1 MEVVI
6 KGRNVEVN
14 DRLRGYVE
22 RKVSRLARYLPTI
35 DEARMELTVHR
46 TRSAQDRQV
55 AQLTVRDRGTIL
67 RAEERSSDL
76 SASIDTVLDKMYR
89 QVMRYKGKRYR
100 GRPQA
105 RPMEE
110 PLEEAEDMEFFAEEP
125 PPHIVRTKRF
135 PTPPMDEEEAIEQ
148 MELLG
153 HDFFVFLNAE
163 SGEINVLYRR
173 RDGDYG
179 LIIPEPA

>member
-1 MEVVI
+1 MQVVI
-6 KGRNVEVN
+6 KGRNVEIT

-22 RKVSRLARYLPTI
+22 RKVNRLTRYLPTI
-35 DEARMELTVHR
+35 DEARMDLTVHR

-55 AQLTVRDRGTIL
+55 AQLTVRNRGTVL

-76 SASIDTVLDKMYR
+76 SASIDAVLDKMYR
-89 QVMRYKGKRYR
+89 QIMRYKGKRYR
-100 GRPQA
+100 GRSQT
-105 RPMEE
+105 RQVEE
-110 PLEEAEDMEFFAEEP
+110 SLEEVEEMELYAAEEP
-125 PPHIVRTKRF
+125 HHIVRTKRF

-153 HDFFVFLNAE
+153 HDFFVFLNAG

>member
-1 MEVVI
+1 MQLEL
-6 KGRNVEVN
+6 KGRNVEIT
-14 DRLRGYVE
+14 DRLRAYVE
-22 RKVSRLARYLPTI
+22 RKINRLDRYLPTI

-46 TRSAQDRQV
+46 TRSAQDRHV

-76 SASIDTVLDKMYR
+76 SASIDAVMDKMYR

-100 GRPQA
+100 GRPHT
-105 RPMEE
+105 RTMEDL
-110 PLEEAEDMEFFAEEP
+110 LEDADDMELLAEEP
-125 PPHIVRTKRF
+125 RSIVRTKRF
-135 PTPPMDEEEAIEQ
+135 PTPPMDEEEAIQQ

>member
-1 MEVVI
+1 MQLEL
-6 KGRNVEVN
+6 KGRNVEIT
-14 DRLRGYVE
+14 DRLREYVE
-22 RKVSRLARYLPTI
+22 RKINRLDRYLPTI

-46 TRSAQDRQV
+46 TRSAQDRHV

-76 SASIDTVLDKMYR
+76 SASIDAVMDKMYR
-89 QVMRYKGKRYR
+89 QVMRYKGKRYH
-100 GRPQA
+100 GRPHT
-105 RPMEE
+105 RTTEDI
-110 PLEEAEDMEFFAEEP
+110 LEDADDMELLAEEP
-125 PPHIVRTKRF
+125 RSVVRTKRF
-135 PTPPMDEEEAIEQ
+135 PTPPMDEEEAIQQ